1 MILHAQLE
9 IWKAAYSDE
18 DLNMRWQPE
27 TTSSN
32 ASSGD
37 ISEGKK
43 DKLVQNRFQTVMG
56 WSKQAKPASS
66 TCLNL
71 HNSLAIY

>member
-18 DLNMRWQPE
+18 DLNMQWQPD

-37 ISEGKK
+37 ISEGKP
-43 DKLVQNRFQTVMG
+43 QTHIIPKNILI
-56 WSKQAKPASS
+56 SKIFINSVYN
-66 TCLNL
+66 LNL
-71 HNSLAIY
+71 

>member
-9 IWKAAYSDE
+9 IWKASYSE
-18 DLNMRWQPE
+18 EELGMSWRPE

-37 ISEGKK
+37 MSDGKYNK
-43 DKLVQNRFQTVMG
+43 
-56 WSKQAKPASS
+56 
-66 TCLNL
+66 
-71 HNSLAIY
+71 

>member
-37 ISEGKK
+37 ISEGKNELQ
-43 DKLVQNRFQTVMG
+43 LVQKT
-56 WSKQAKPASS
+56 
-66 TCLNL
+66 
-71 HNSLAIY
+71 

>member
-9 IWKAAYSDE
+9 IWKAAYSEE
-18 DLNMRWQPE
+18 DLGMQWLPE

-37 ISEGKK
+37 VSEGK
-43 DKLVQNRFQTVMG
+43 F
-56 WSKQAKPASS
+56 
-66 TCLNL
+66 C
-71 HNSLAIY
+71 